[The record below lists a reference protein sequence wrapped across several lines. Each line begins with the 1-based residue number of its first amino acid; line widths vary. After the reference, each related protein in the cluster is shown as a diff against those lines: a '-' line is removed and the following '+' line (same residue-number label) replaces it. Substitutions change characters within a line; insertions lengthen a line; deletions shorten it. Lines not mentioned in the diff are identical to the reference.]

1 MRVKVRILKFG
12 SHASDGSVVSSDV
25 VKQYLD
31 SPEAQESIR
40 AHRMIGSLTHRVRNI
55 KAQDFSE
62 SVASNLSKTIGMD
75 DGMLITTGNGGCP
88 PTHYIDKMWIENG
101 AWWAEIQIYD
111 ENDFDDD
118 YCSGVMDGIEKAIKI
133 IDEQPTIEPVQ
144 RGEREINADE
154 LLKRLD
160 QYFEDNGLEHK
171 WTGDEI
177 ADSMSGTVE
186 DIVRIVKEMLGES
199 DDEDEQTWW

>member
-1 MRVKVRILKFG
+1 MRLIDADELFKEIATLSV
-12 SHASDGSVVSSDV
+12 DGSNPIGQGYCGAISDV
-25 VKQYLD
+25 
-31 SPEAQESIR
+31 
-40 AHRMIGSLTHRVRNI
+40 
-55 KAQDFSE
+55 
-62 SVASNLSKTIGMD
+62 SNL
-75 DGMLITTGNGGCP
+75 IT
-88 PTHYIDKMWIENG
+88 K
-101 AWWAEIQIYD
+101 
-111 ENDFDDD
+111 
-118 YCSGVMDGIEKAIKI
+118 
-133 IDEQPTIEPVQ
+133 QPTIESVE

-199 DDEDEQTWW
+199 DDEDEGTEW

>member
-1 MRVKVRILKFG
+1 MRLIDADKVEELLIFLKGQCEKEQNPLTGAMWG
-12 SHASDGSVVSSDV
+12 SFQAV
-25 VKQYLD
+25 L
-31 SPEAQESIR
+31 EF
-40 AHRMIGSLTHRVRNI
+40 VR
-55 KAQDFSE
+55 
-62 SVASNLSKTIGMD
+62 
-75 DGMLITTGNGGCP
+75 
-88 PTHYIDKMWIENG
+88 
-101 AWWAEIQIYD
+101 
-111 ENDFDDD
+111 
-118 YCSGVMDGIEKAIKI
+118 
-133 IDEQPTIEPVQ
+133 EQPTVEPVQ

-199 DDEDEQTWW
+199 DDEDEEKCGNREVWQ

>member
-1 MRVKVRILKFG
+1 MRLIDGDKVEELLVFLKEQCEKEQNPLMGAMWG
-12 SHASDGSVVSSDV
+12 SFQAV
-25 VKQYLD
+25 L
-31 SPEAQESIR
+31 EF
-40 AHRMIGSLTHRVRNI
+40 VR
-55 KAQDFSE
+55 
-62 SVASNLSKTIGMD
+62 
-75 DGMLITTGNGGCP
+75 
-88 PTHYIDKMWIENG
+88 
-101 AWWAEIQIYD
+101 
-111 ENDFDDD
+111 
-118 YCSGVMDGIEKAIKI
+118 
-133 IDEQPTIEPVQ
+133 EQPTIEPVQ

-199 DDEDEQTWW
+199 DDEDEETWW

>member
-1 MRVKVRILKFG
+1 MRLIDGDKVEELLVFLKEQCEKEQNPLTGAMWG
-12 SHASDGSVVSSDV
+12 SFQAV
-25 VKQYLD
+25 L
-31 SPEAQESIR
+31 EF
-40 AHRMIGSLTHRVRNI
+40 VR
-55 KAQDFSE
+55 
-62 SVASNLSKTIGMD
+62 
-75 DGMLITTGNGGCP
+75 
-88 PTHYIDKMWIENG
+88 
-101 AWWAEIQIYD
+101 
-111 ENDFDDD
+111 
-118 YCSGVMDGIEKAIKI
+118 
-133 IDEQPTIEPVQ
+133 EQPTIEPVQ

-199 DDEDEQTWW
+199 DDEDEETWW

>member
-1 MRVKVRILKFG
+1 MRLIDADELKE
-12 SHASDGSVVSSDV
+12 AMLEESDWWENADV
-25 VKQYLD
+25 WV
-31 SPEAQESIR
+31 
-40 AHRMIGSLTHRVRNI
+40 AHNV
-55 KAQDFSE
+55 
-62 SVASNLSKTIGMD
+62 
-75 DGMLITTGNGGCP
+75 
-88 PTHYIDKMWIENG
+88 IDK
-101 AWWAEIQIYD
+101 A
-111 ENDFDDD
+111 
-118 YCSGVMDGIEKAIKI
+118 
-133 IDEQPTIEPVQ
+133 PTIEPVQ
-144 RGEREINADE
+144 RCEREINADE

>member
-1 MRVKVRILKFG
+1 MRLIDGDKVEEL
-12 SHASDGSVVSSDV
+12 
-25 VKQYLD
+25 LW
-31 SPEAQESIR
+31 E
-40 AHRMIGSLTHRVRNI
+40 M
-55 KAQDFSE
+55 
-62 SVASNLSKTIGMD
+62 
-75 DGMLITTGNGGCP
+75 C
-88 PTHYIDKMWIENG
+88 
-101 AWWAEIQIYD
+101 D

-118 YCSGVMDGIEKAIKI
+118 YRSGVMDGLEKAIKI

-160 QYFEDNGLEHK
+160 QYFEDNGLERK

-199 DDEDEQTWW
+199 DDEDEETGW

>member
-1 MRVKVRILKFG
+1 MRLIDVDNLKEDLNQKVLGDCRYGEK
-12 SHASDGSVVSSDV
+12 
-25 VKQYLD
+25 
-31 SPEAQESIR
+31 
-40 AHRMIGSLTHRVRNI
+40 I
-55 KAQDFSE
+55 KSYMQW
-62 SVASNLSKTIGMD
+62 V
-75 DGMLITTGNGGCP
+75 
-88 PTHYIDKMWIENG
+88 IDR
-101 AWWAEIQIYD
+101 
-111 ENDFDDD
+111 
-118 YCSGVMDGIEKAIKI
+118 I
-133 IDEQPTIEPVQ
+133 IDEQPTIEPVK

-199 DDEDEQTWW
+199 DDEDEETWW

>member
-1 MRVKVRILKFG
+1 MRLIDADEFKVKIAELLEDNNEPY
-12 SHASDGSVVSSDV
+12 SHYCDGYQDAVEWVDDL
-25 VKQYLD
+25 LD
-31 SPEAQESIR
+31 A
-40 AHRMIGSLTHRVRNI
+40 
-55 KAQDFSE
+55 
-62 SVASNLSKTIGMD
+62 
-75 DGMLITTGNGGCP
+75 
-88 PTHYIDKMWIENG
+88 
-101 AWWAEIQIYD
+101 
-111 ENDFDDD
+111 
-118 YCSGVMDGIEKAIKI
+118 
-133 IDEQPTIEPVQ
+133 QPTIEPVK

-199 DDEDEQTWW
+199 DDEDEETGW